1 VAFGESSGGPAN
13 SSPAKRVLIGTSFL
27 AAAAQTSDDGREGA
41 PIDARL
47 LTEPV
52 ADGYAKPF
60 RGKADRNDQRG
71 DRIGPPPAER
81 RSDE

>member
-1 VAFGESSGGPAN
+1 MAFGESSVGPAN

-27 AAAAQTSDDGREGA
+27 AAAQTSDEGRESA

-52 ADGYAKPF
+52 ADGYAEPF
-60 RGKADRNDQRG
+60 RDKADRDDQRG
-71 DRIGPPPAER
+71 DGIGPPPAER
-81 RSDE
+81 QIDE